1 MDNYHKTNFDTK
13 VQYLKGVGPKRG
25 KVLNSFGINTIKDL
39 IRTFP
44 RKYLDR
50 TNLKPINKIKIN
62 EKVVIIGTI
71 VSFGIKRFKRGKYFQ
86 LIISDKTGTINCIW
100 FHGISWILEKF
111 KKGDSIAI
119 YGKVEFY
126 KGYRII
132 HPEFDLIDNNSD
144 PLNTGKIIPIYS
156 TSGILKQVSLDSRG
170 LRKLIYKAIDE
181 IGNITDHYENN
192 FLNQEG
198 LCNLDL
204 AIKEAHQP
212 TDNDSLKRAYY
223 RLKFDEYFFLQLVL
237 AINKYQ
243 ISSFK
248 GKNFSEL
255 GDYAKR
261 MYKSLDFQL
270 TSAQIKVMREIRKD
284 LASSKPMNRL
294 IQGDVGCGKTV
305 VAMLTT
311 AIIVGNG
318 SQVAIMAPTEILA
331 EQHYESFI
339 TYCNDLDINCELLI
353 SNIKNKEKDNIYK
366 RLKIGE
372 IQIIVGTHALIQK
385 KVEFKDLSLVIVD
398 EQHRFGVEQRK
409 NLINKGEHVN
419 ILAMTATPIPRTLT
433 FAIHGDMDLSW
444 IDEQPSNRLPIKTS
458 IINSSDINLVYKN
471 MKSEMRKGRFCFIVF
486 PIIQESDKIDAK
498 DAETAYKKFKDD
510 IFQNF
515 SLGFLHGKLKKEEKK
530 ELMDRVHNGDI
541 QCLVST
547 TVVEVGIN
555 NPNATIMVIEN
566 SERFGLT
573 QLHQLRGRV
582 GRGEYQ
588 SFCYLIQRKKT
599 ENSIKRLNV
608 IENTL
613 DGFKISDEDLKLRGP
628 GEFFGTKQHGYV
640 PTKLVDIA
648 NDGQI
653 IKHARTRAFEII
665 KNDPKL
671 EHYQKLKFK
680 LLSDYSHM
688 LEFINIG

>member
-1 MDNYHKTNFDTK
+1 
-13 VQYLKGVGPKRG
+13 
-25 KVLNSFGINTIKDL
+25 
-39 IRTFP
+39 
-44 RKYLDR
+44 
-50 TNLKPINKIKIN
+50 
-62 EKVVIIGTI
+62 
-71 VSFGIKRFKRGKYFQ
+71 
-86 LIISDKTGTINCIW
+86 
-100 FHGISWILEKF
+100 
-111 KKGDSIAI
+111 
-119 YGKVEFY
+119 
-126 KGYRII
+126 
-132 HPEFDLIDNNSD
+132 
-144 PLNTGKIIPIYS
+144 
-156 TSGILKQVSLDSRG
+156 
-170 LRKLIYKAIDE
+170 
-181 IGNITDHYENN
+181 
-192 FLNQEG
+192 
-198 LCNLDL
+198 
-204 AIKEAHQP
+204 
-212 TDNDSLKRAYY
+212 
-223 RLKFDEYFFLQLVL
+223 
-237 AINKYQ
+237 
-243 ISSFK
+243 
-248 GKNFSEL
+248 
-255 GDYAKR
+255 
-261 MYKSLDFQL
+261 
-270 TSAQIKVMREIRKD
+270 
-284 LASSKPMNRL
+284 
-294 IQGDVGCGKTV
+294 
-305 VAMLTT
+305 
-311 AIIVGNG
+311 
-318 SQVAIMAPTEILA
+318 
-331 EQHYESFI
+331 
-339 TYCNDLDINCELLI
+339 
-353 SNIKNKEKDNIYK
+353 
-366 RLKIGE
+366 
-372 IQIIVGTHALIQK
+372 
-385 KVEFKDLSLVIVD
+385 
-398 EQHRFGVEQRK
+398 
-409 NLINKGEHVN
+409 
-419 ILAMTATPIPRTLT
+419 
-433 FAIHGDMDLSW
+433 
-444 IDEQPSNRLPIKTS
+444 
-458 IINSSDINLVYKN
+458 

-510 IFQNF
+510 IFQDF